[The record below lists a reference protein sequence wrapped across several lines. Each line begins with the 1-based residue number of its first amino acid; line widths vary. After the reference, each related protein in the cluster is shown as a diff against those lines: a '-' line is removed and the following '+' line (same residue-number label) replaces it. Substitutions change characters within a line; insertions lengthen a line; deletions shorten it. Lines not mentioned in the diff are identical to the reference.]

1 MAFIFLFSSSA
12 YGAALSPVQDFD
24 ATAVCEV
31 LQHPT
36 FFLLNQ
42 FRSVLL
48 YRFYAKEF
56 NILSFV

>member
-24 ATAVCEV
+24 ATALCEV